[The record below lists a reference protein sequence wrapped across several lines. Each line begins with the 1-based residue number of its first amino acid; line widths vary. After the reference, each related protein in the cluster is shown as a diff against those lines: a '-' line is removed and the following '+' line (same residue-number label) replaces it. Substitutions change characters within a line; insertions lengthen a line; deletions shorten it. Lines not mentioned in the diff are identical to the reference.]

1 VRTIFRLL
9 GLLGPYRFRVALA
22 VLLGVATVA
31 GNVGLLSTAAYVI
44 SAAAV
49 VSYISL
55 LTIPIYLVRFFSVS
69 RSFSRYFERL
79 VSHDL
84 TFRLLGNLRSW
95 FYVRLTP
102 LAPALLESYRSGDL
116 LSRLVEDVEE
126 LENLYLRA
134 VSPVLVAAVVWGLAF
149 AVLYP
154 FDPAL
159 AITVLVFLAAAGV
172 GAPLLVWALS
182 RGLGRRQLEL
192 RSELYSRIVEGTQGV
207 QDLLAFGREEE
218 QRRQIEVLNR
228 KLGRIE
234 RRQALISGLQDSL
247 GDLLTN
253 LAMLVALVLAI
264 PLVAGGEVRGVYLAF
279 LALVALGVFE
289 AATPLGGAFQT
300 IGRTTAAGERLFE
313 VSDSEPTIRN
323 PKSPL
328 PVPEDFTLR
337 FDNVSFRYG
346 DGDPFSLEDV
356 SFALEPGRKVAVV
369 GPSGSGKST
378 LANLILR
385 FRDPQGG
392 EIRLGGR
399 SLSEYAQEDVR
410 RLVSVVPQS
419 THVFND
425 TLRNNLLLA
434 DPEANDEAL
443 ELALERA
450 RISSFI
456 ERLPDG
462 LDTYVGEHGSRLSGG
477 ERRRLAVARALLK
490 DAPLLVLDEPTA
502 NLDTVTELEVLASV
516 WEAARDRAALLL
528 THRLV
533 GMEEVHEILVM
544 DAGRIVERGAH
555 EQLLAAGGLY
565 CRMLETQRELL
576 VVPHAS

>member
-1 VRTIFRLL
+1 MRTIFRLL
-9 GLLGPYRFRVALA
+9 GMLGPYRFRVALA

-102 LAPALLESYRSGDL
+102 LAPALLEGYRSGDL

-126 LENLYLRA
+126 LENFYVRA

-228 KLGRIE
+228 KLARIE
-234 RRQALISGLQDSL
+234 RRQALISGLHDSS

-264 PLVAGGEVRGVYLAF
+264 PLVAGGEVRGIYLAF

-289 AATPLGGAFQT
+289 AATPLGAAFQT

-323 PKSPL
+323 PKNPL

-346 DGDPFSLEDV
+346 EGDPFSLEDV

-490 DAPLLVLDEPTA
+490 DGPLLLLDEPTA
-502 NLDTVTELEVLASV
+502 NLDTVTELDVLASV
-516 WEAARDRAALLL
+516 WEAARDRAALLV

-533 GMEEVHEILVM
+533 GMEEMHEILVM

-576 VVPHAS
+576 VMPHAS

>member
-1 VRTIFRLL
+1 MRTFFRLL
-9 GLLGPYRFRVALA
+9 GFLKAYRLRVALS

-44 SAAAV
+44 SAAAL

-69 RSFSRYFERL
+69 RAFSRYFERL
-79 VSHDL
+79 VSHDV
-84 TFRLLGNLRSW
+84 TFRLLGGVRSW
-95 FYVRLTP
+95 FYARLAP
-102 LAPALLESYRSGDL
+102 LAPAFLEGYRSGDL
-116 LSRLVEDVEE
+116 LSRLVDDVEE

-134 VSPVLVAAVVWGLAF
+134 ISPVLIAAAVSGLSF
-149 AVLYP
+149 ATLYP
-154 FDPAL
+154 FDPVLAL
-159 AITVLVFLAAAGV
+159 AVLAFLAAAGV
-172 GAPLLVWALS
+172 GVPLLVWALS
-182 RGLGRRQLEL
+182 RGLGRRQLGL
-192 RSELYSRIVEGTQGV
+192 RSELYSRIVDGTQGV

-218 QRRQIEVLNR
+218 QRREIETLNH

-234 RRQALISGLQDSL
+234 RRMASITGLQDSL

-253 LAMLVALVLAI
+253 LAMLTVLALAI
-264 PLVAGGEVRGVYLAF
+264 PLVAAGEVHGVYLAF

-289 AATPLGGAFQT
+289 AVTPLGTAFRT

-313 VSDSEPTIRN
+313 VSDSEPAIRN

-328 PVPEDFTLR
+328 PKPEDFTLR

-346 DGDPFSLEDV
+346 EDESFSLEDV
-356 SFALEPGRKVAVV
+356 SLTLEPGRKVAVV

-378 LANLILR
+378 LAALVLR
-385 FRDPQGG
+385 FREPQGG

-399 SLSEYAQEDVR
+399 NLADYADVDVR
-410 RLVSVVPQS
+410 RLVSVVPQR

-434 DPEANDEAL
+434 SPQASDEAL

-450 RISSFI
+450 QISGFV

-462 LDTYVGEHGSRLSGG
+462 LDTYVGEHGARLSGG
-477 ERRRLAVARALLK
+477 ERQRLAVARALLK

-502 NLDTVTELEVLASV
+502 NLDTVTERELLACL
-516 WEAARDRAALLL
+516 WEAARDRAVLLI

-533 GMEEVHEILVM
+533 GMEEMDEILVL
-544 DAGRIVERGAH
+544 DAGRVVERGTH
-555 EQLLAAGGLY
+555 EQLHAAGGLY
-565 CRMLETQRELL
+565 SRMLETQQELL
-576 VVPHAS
+576 VEPRAS

>member
-102 LAPALLESYRSGDL
+102 LAPVLLEGYRSGDL

-218 QRRQIEVLNR
+218 QGRQIEVLNS
-228 KLGRIE
+228 KLARIE
-234 RRQALISGLQDSL
+234 RRQALISGLHDSS

-253 LAMLVALVLAI
+253 LAMLVTLVLAI
-264 PLVAGGEVRGVYLAF
+264 PLVAGGEVHGIYLAF

-289 AATPLGGAFQT
+289 AATPLGAAFQT

-346 DGDPFSLEDV
+346 EGDPFSLEDV

-516 WEAARDRAALLL
+516 WEAARDRAALLV

-533 GMEEVHEILVM
+533 GMEEMHEILVM
-544 DAGRIVERGAH
+544 DGGRIVERGAH

>member
-102 LAPALLESYRSGDL
+102 LAPALLEGYRSGDL

-218 QRRQIEVLNR
+218 QGRQIEVLNR
-228 KLGRIE
+228 KLARVE
-234 RRQALISGLQDSL
+234 RRQALISGLHDSS

-264 PLVAGGEVRGVYLAF
+264 PLVAGGEVRGIYLAF

-289 AATPLGGAFQT
+289 AATPLGAAFQT

-346 DGDPFSLEDV
+346 EGDPFSLEDV

-399 SLSEYAQEDVR
+399 SLSEYAQEHVR

-502 NLDTVTELEVLASV
+502 DLDTVTELEVLASV
-516 WEAARDRAALLL
+516 WEAARDRAALLV

-533 GMEEVHEILVM
+533 GMEEMHEILVM

>member
-533 GMEEVHEILVM
+533 GMEEMHEILVM